1 MYGRSSSGGIL
12 GLPRESPLTMGII
25 ITVAGLYIASLAHLH
40 IAEWLAFYAH
50 RFPVFFWTPLTWAL
64 VPEGGNPLHMLFALG
79 WFYLF
84 AGSIERSWGT
94 RDFGTVMLVVS
105 VSMALFCWLGF
116 LLASTMGMLAGL
128 SAITGPLMVAW
139 AIINR
144 REILTFFFLPIPAP
158 IIGWAGVAMTWYYGG
173 GGLGGLFLLPV
184 CAAMYWY
191 VTQGRYANTGYSV
204 NKRFLRLDD
213 DDDGPVY
220 SRGRSTPRSLDESD
234 PRPFNVVRW
243 WRDRQE
249 KKRLE
254 EIFRRSGF
262 TDEDDK

>member
-1 MYGRSSSGGIL
+1 MYARSSFGGIF

-25 ITVAGLYIASLAHLH
+25 FTVAGLYLAML
-40 IAEWLAFYAH
+40 AKVPVLEWLAFSAN
-50 RFPVFFWTPLTWAL
+50 RFPLFFWTPISWPIA
-64 VPEGGNPLHMLFALG
+64 PEGGSPLNLLFSLG

-84 AGSIERSWGT
+84 AGSIERAWGT
-94 RDFGTVMLVVS
+94 RDFGTVLLTVS
-105 VSMALFCWLGF
+105 VSMAMFCWLGD
-116 LLASTMGMLAGL
+116 LVAGTSGMLAGL

-144 REILTFFFLPIPAP
+144 REVVTFFFLPIPAP
-158 IIGWAGVAMTWYYGG
+158 IIGWVGVAMTWYYGG
-173 GGLGGLFLLPV
+173 GGFEGLFLLPV

-191 VTQGRYANTGYSV
+191 VTQGRYASTGYDT
-204 NKRFLRLDD
+204 NKRFLRLADD
-213 DDDGPVY
+213 DDTPVF
-220 SRGRSTPRSLDESD
+220 SRGNATRRSLDESD
-234 PRPFNVVRW
+234 PRPFNIVRW

-262 TDEDDK
+262 TDEDEK

>member
-1 MYGRSSSGGIL
+1 MAMIL
-12 GLPRESPLTMGII
+12 
-25 ITVAGLYIASLAHLH
+25 TVAVLYVIHLAGFHIGGL
-40 IAEWLAFYAH
+40 LAFSPST
-50 RFPVFFWTPLTWAL
+50 FPAFFWTPITWPVATFSM
-64 VPEGGNPLHMLFALG
+64 ESPLNLLFSLG

-84 AGSIERSWGT
+84 AGSIERAWGT
-94 RDFGTVMLVVS
+94 RDFGTVLLVTS
-105 VSMALFCWLGF
+105 VSMALLCELGY
-116 LLASTMGMLAGL
+116 LVTKTAGYL
-128 SAITGPLMVAW
+128 SGVSAITGPLMVAW
-139 AIINR
+139 ALINR

-158 IIGWAGVAMTWYYGG
+158 VIGWVGVVMTWYYGG
-173 GGLGGLFLLPV
+173 GSIGGLFLLPV

-191 VTQGRYANTGYSV
+191 VTQGRYSSSGYSG
-204 NKRFLRLDD
+204 NKRFLNLVDD

-220 SRGRSTPRSLDESD
+220 SRGRSARRSLDEAD
-234 PRPFNVVRW
+234 PRPFNLARW